1 MHPFLSSVVA
11 KRETSKNCFR
21 AFPRFLLFLSLIP
34 PDAAAVLLLSVF
46 SYKKGILCDAHL
58 LLFPLQSPTSSPLH
72 YVIHKQYLLL
82 SDNVVLY
89 MRACNSIDWPSPVW
103 STVTYGLPSF
113 LLSYLFGP
121 SVCRVFIHPLP
132 YNLYICLLSCMRE
145 KQRVCV
151 CCVYYALVG
160 LYIPSNRNS
169 IFSLAFLSF

>member
-113 LLSYLFGP
+113 LPSFLLIRPIRMPRVHSSPPLQSLHLF
-121 SVCRVFIHPLP
+121 IK
-132 YNLYICLLSCMRE
+132 LYERETESLCML
-145 KQRVCV
+145 CV
-151 CCVYYALVG
+151 LCARWT
-160 LYIPSNRNS
+160 LYTIQ
-169 IFSLAFLSF
+169 